1 MIVTSF
7 TEKIHFQHT
16 ADLITHLIR
25 EKANYSLQVQYV
37 FPFFVFEHSFPS
49 LNSNWCYEA
58 SFEKP
63 LANRAWQ

>member
-37 FPFFVFEHSFPS
+37 FPFLVFEQLFPS
-49 LNSNWCYEA
+49 LNSNRCYAA
-58 SFEKP
+58 SFENP
-63 LANRAWQ
+63 LANTAW